1 MALKA
6 HSVLPAS
13 ARMKRSCHQLMS
25 NLDYLLGKYLVN
37 FPGDP
42 VDDSSLSEFLDIVAP
57 LGNERVSESELSVG
71 EHHRLLVSLRSV
83 KGLRE
88 TYEATVKKLNQH
100 YGRML
105 QERLLMLQLQAIPT
119 RITAQDIKESFGKGL
134 RQEIHGLQMEI
145 LRRFYN

>member
-1 MALKA
+1 
-6 HSVLPAS
+6 
-13 ARMKRSCHQLMS
+13 MS

-105 QERLLMLQLQAIPT
+105 QERLLSIYFFLFCLTTVVLQLQAIPT